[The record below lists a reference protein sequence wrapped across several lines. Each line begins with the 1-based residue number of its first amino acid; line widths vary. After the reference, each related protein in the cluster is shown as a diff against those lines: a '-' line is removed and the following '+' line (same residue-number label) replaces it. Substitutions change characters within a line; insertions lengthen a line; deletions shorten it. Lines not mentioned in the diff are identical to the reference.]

1 MTGYVKVLSTISVNK
16 IDQENN
22 ITNDIDW
29 YARGGVH
36 RNSAPCEGT
45 SLNGIIYVNGTVE
58 WIKEIWQTGGF
69 TNAKAIAKVTDS
81 IIGRW
86 IGWKVIMYNINN
98 ETAVKMESYLDNND
112 TNKWVKVAH
121 IIDNGEWYARTR

>member
-36 RNSAPCEGT
+36 RNSAPCE
-45 SLNGIIYVNGTVE
+45 VTV
-58 WIKEIWQTGGF
+58 F
-69 TNAKAIAKVTDS
+69 VLDF
-81 IIGRW
+81 
-86 IGWKVIMYNINN
+86 
-98 ETAVKMESYLDNND
+98 YLPGSPGY
-112 TNKWVKVAH
+112 WGYFV
-121 IIDNGEWYARTR
+121 YLY